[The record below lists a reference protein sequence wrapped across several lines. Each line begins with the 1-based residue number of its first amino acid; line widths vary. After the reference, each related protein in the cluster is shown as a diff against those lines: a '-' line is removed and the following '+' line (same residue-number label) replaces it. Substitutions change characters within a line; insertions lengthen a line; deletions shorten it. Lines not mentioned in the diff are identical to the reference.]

1 LTSKAG
7 RSMKKQLTILNILLF
22 TSLLVGTVKAENESF
37 VEQFIGSPLLI
48 LVAIIIIDIIAFAYH
63 KLRK

>member
-1 LTSKAG
+1 
-7 RSMKKQLTILNILLF
+7 MKKQLTILNILLF

>member
-1 LTSKAG
+1 
-7 RSMKKQLTILNILLF
+7 MKEQIAILNILSF
-22 TSLLVGTVKAENESF
+22 ASLLTGKVNAESESF